1 MTTTLKYLGLLTTF
15 GVLTACA
22 TVTDET
28 RATITVDGQ
37 QYETVTRQFDQNGR
51 TVMTGS
57 VIYAGRSFGCNTT
70 QQGACEEL
78 VRRLRD
84 GDMTR
89 TVETANASSF
99 VIPGMN

>member
-1 MTTTLKYLGLLTTF
+1 MTTNMKFLGLLLAV
-15 GVLTACA
+15 GALTACA

-37 QYETVTRQFDQNGR
+37 EYTTVTRQFDQNGR
-51 TVMTGS
+51 TLMTGS
-57 VIYAGRSFGCNTT
+57 VIYAGRSFGCDTT
-70 QQGACEEL
+70 QPGSCEAM

-84 GDMTR
+84 GDVIR
-89 TVETANASSF
+89 TVEGANASSF